1 MDLSNQKLET
11 EQKKYTDEA
20 KSYIDQPKK
29 TNSILKRATDKIN
42 KNSSL
47 SVVFSPVRLLIDMVR
62 AYQSGEYRNI
72 RRTTILKV
80 IGALIYL
87 VSPIDLVPDF
97 VLGFGFADDIAII
110 LFVTKTVFE
119 ELTRFSDW
127 QDEQQKARTQPLQS
141 EDAY

>member
-11 EQKKYTDEA
+11 EQEKYADEA
-20 KSYIDQPKK
+20 KAYINQPKK
-29 TNSILKRATDKIN
+29 TNSMLKRAIDKIN

-47 SVVFSPVRLLIDMVR
+47 SVVFSPVRLFVDMVR
-62 AYQSGEYRNI
+62 SYQSGEYRNI

-80 IGALIYL
+80 IAALIYL

-97 VLGFGFADDIAII
+97 VLGFGFADDIAIV

-127 QDEQQKARTQPLQS
+127 QDEQQKASTQPLQS

>member
-11 EQKKYTDEA
+11 EQEKYADQA
-20 KSYIDQPKK
+20 KAYINQPKK
-29 TNSILKRATDKIN
+29 TNSMLRRALDKIN
-42 KNSSL
+42 NNSSL
-47 SVVFSPVRLLIDMVR
+47 SVVFSPVRLFVDMVR
-62 AYQSGEYRNI
+62 AYQAGEYRNI
-72 RRTTILKV
+72 SRTTILKV

-127 QDEQQKARTQPLQS
+127 QDEQQKAQTQPLQS

>member
-1 MDLSNQKLET
+1 MDLSNEKLKQQQDQYAE
-11 EQKKYTDEA
+11 EA
-20 KSYIDQPKK
+20 KDYIDRPKK
-29 TNSILKRATDKIN
+29 TKSILKRANNSIQ

-47 SVVFSPVRLLIDMVR
+47 SLVFSPVRLFIDMVR
-62 AYQSGEYRNI
+62 SYQSGEYRNI

-87 VSPIDLVPDF
+87 VSPIDLIPDF
-97 VLGFGFADDIAII
+97 ILGFGFADDIAII
-110 LFVTKTVFE
+110 LFVTKTIFE

-127 QDEQQKARTQPLQS
+127 QDEQQKARTQPIQS

>member
-1 MDLSNQKLET
+1 MDLSNEKLKQQQDQYAE
-11 EQKKYTDEA
+11 EA
-20 KSYIDQPKK
+20 KDYIDRPKK
-29 TNSILKRATDKIN
+29 TKSILKRANNSIQ

-47 SVVFSPVRLLIDMVR
+47 SLVFSPVRLFIDMVR
-62 AYQSGEYRNI
+62 SYQSGEYRDI

-87 VSPIDLVPDF
+87 VSPIDLIPDF

-110 LFVTKTVFE
+110 LFVTKTIFE
-119 ELTRFSDW
+119 ELTRYSDW

>member
-1 MDLSNQKLET
+1 MKFSNQQLEKQQNQYA
-11 EQKKYTDEA
+11 EEA
-20 KSYIDQPKK
+20 KDYIDRPKK
-29 TNSILKRATDKIN
+29 TNSLLQRATAKVN
-42 KNSSL
+42 GNSRL
-47 SVVFSPVRLLIDMVR
+47 SVIFSPLTLFVDMIR

-97 VLGFGFADDIAII
+97 VLGFGFADDIAVI
-110 LFVTKTVFE
+110 LFVTKTIFE

-127 QDEQQKARTQPLQS
+127 QDEQQKRRTQPLQS

>member
-1 MDLSNQKLET
+1 MKFSNQQLEKQ
-11 EQKKYTDEA
+11 EHQYAEEA
-20 KSYIDQPKK
+20 KDYIDRPKK
-29 TNSILKRATDKIN
+29 TNSLLQRATAKVN
-42 KNSSL
+42 GNSRL
-47 SVVFSPVRLLIDMVR
+47 SVVFSPLTLFVDMIR

-72 RRTTILKV
+72 RRTTILKM

-97 VLGFGFADDIAII
+97 VLGFGFADDIAVI

-127 QDEQQKARTQPLQS
+127 QDEQQKRRTQPLQS

>member
-1 MDLSNQKLET
+1 MKFSNQQLEKQQNQYA
-11 EQKKYTDEA
+11 EDA
-20 KSYIDQPKK
+20 KDYIDRPKK
-29 TNSILKRATDKIN
+29 TNSLT
-42 KNSSL
+42 L
-47 SVVFSPVRLLIDMVR
+47 FVDMIR

-97 VLGFGFADDIAII
+97 VLGFGFADDIAVI

-127 QDEQQKARTQPLQS
+127 QDEQQKRRTQPVQS

>member
-1 MDLSNQKLET
+1 MDLSNEKLKQQQDQYAE
-11 EQKKYTDEA
+11 EA
-20 KSYIDQPKK
+20 KDYIDRPKK
-29 TNSILKRATDKIN
+29 TKSILKRANNSIQ

-47 SVVFSPVRLLIDMVR
+47 SLVFSPVRLFIDMVR
-62 AYQSGEYRNI
+62 SYQSGEYRNI

-87 VSPIDLVPDF
+87 VSPIDLIPDF

-110 LFVTKTVFE
+110 LFVTKTIFE
-119 ELTRFSDW
+119 ELTRYSDW

>member
-1 MDLSNQKLET
+1 MKFSNQQLEKQ
-11 EQKKYTDEA
+11 EHQYAEDA
-20 KSYIDQPKK
+20 KDYIDRPEK
-29 TNSILKRATDKIN
+29 TNSLLQRATAKV
-42 KNSSL
+42 NSNSRL
-47 SVVFSPVRLLIDMVR
+47 SVVFSPLTLFVDMIR

-97 VLGFGFADDIAII
+97 VLGFGFADDIAVI

-127 QDEQQKARTQPLQS
+127 QDEQQKRRTQPVQS

>member
-1 MDLSNQKLET
+1 MDLSNEKLKQQQDQYAE
-11 EQKKYTDEA
+11 EA
-20 KSYIDQPKK
+20 KDYIDRPKK
-29 TNSILKRATDKIN
+29 TKSILKRANNSIQ

-47 SVVFSPVRLLIDMVR
+47 SLVFSPVRLFIDMVR
-62 AYQSGEYRNI
+62 SYQSGEYRDI

-87 VSPIDLVPDF
+87 VSPIDLIPDF
-97 VLGFGFADDIAII
+97 ILGFGFADDIAII
-110 LFVTKTVFE
+110 LFVTKTIFE
-119 ELTRFSDW
+119 ELTRYSDW

>member
-1 MDLSNQKLET
+1 MKLSNQKLET
-11 EQKKYTDEA
+11 EQEKYADEA
-20 KSYIDQPKK
+20 KSYINQPKK
-29 TNSILKRATDKIN
+29 TNSVLRRALDKIN
-42 KNSSL
+42 NNSSL
-47 SVVFSPVRLLIDMVR
+47 SVVFSPVRLFVDMIR
-62 AYQSGEYRNI
+62 SYQSGEYRNI

-97 VLGFGFADDIAII
+97 VLGFGLADDVAII

-127 QDEQQKARTQPLQS
+127 QDEQQKVSTQPLQS

>member
-1 MDLSNQKLET
+1 MDLSNEKLKQQQDEYA
-11 EQKKYTDEA
+11 EEA
-20 KSYIDQPKK
+20 KDYIDRPKK
-29 TNSILKRATDKIN
+29 TKSILKRANNSIQ

-47 SVVFSPVRLLIDMVR
+47 SLVFSPVRLFIDMVR
-62 AYQSGEYRNI
+62 SYQSGEYRNI

-87 VSPIDLVPDF
+87 VSPIDLIPDF
-97 VLGFGFADDIAII
+97 ILGFGFADDVAII
-110 LFVTKTVFE
+110 LFVTKTIFE
-119 ELTRFSDW
+119 ELTRYSDW